1 LNKEQGTTTRPFVVC
16 RWRGSRHELRRA
28 RGVQCRREDGDAV
41 KSRQN
46 VVPSFVT
53 GRLWGFSFKGRAGG
67 GRADGG
73 GRTGIFIGTGF
84 WVLVQR
90 SPFNTE
96 HRGAI
101 PGTMRETLLITSDSE
116 AATTAVLKGD
126 ICLRTGRSGSRS
138 SGTTLCRVSF
148 AVFLLRAPPAERERA
163 HSKCAKTGVGGK
175 GVST

>member
-1 LNKEQGTTTRPFVVC
+1 MGGPTGEEEPGFL
-16 RWRGSRHELRRA
+16 
-28 RGVQCRREDGDAV
+28 
-41 KSRQN
+41 
-46 VVPSFVT
+46 T
-53 GRLWGFSFKGRAGG
+53 GRV
-67 GRADGG
+67 
-73 GRTGIFIGTGF
+73 F

-126 ICLRTGRSGSRS
+126 ICLRTGRSGSLS

-148 AVFLLRAPPAERERA
+148 AVFLLRAPPAERESALKVRQNWSRREGGFDVSAVSPWVGSA
-163 HSKCAKTGVGGK
+163 HGFVVGWK
-175 GVST
+175 

>member
-1 LNKEQGTTTRPFVVC
+1 MGGPTGEEEPGFL
-16 RWRGSRHELRRA
+16 
-28 RGVQCRREDGDAV
+28 
-41 KSRQN
+41 
-46 VVPSFVT
+46 T
-53 GRLWGFSFKGRAGG
+53 GRV
-67 GRADGG
+67 
-73 GRTGIFIGTGF
+73 F

-101 PGTMRETLLITSDSE
+101 PGTMRETLLITSDSD

-126 ICLRTGRSGSRS
+126 ICLRTGRSGSLS